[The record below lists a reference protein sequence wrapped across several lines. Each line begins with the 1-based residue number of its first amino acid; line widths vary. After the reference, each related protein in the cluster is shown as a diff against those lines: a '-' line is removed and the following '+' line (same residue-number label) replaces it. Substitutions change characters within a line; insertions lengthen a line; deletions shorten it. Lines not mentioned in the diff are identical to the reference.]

1 MDDFDMRDKWVM
13 SFCVVFLRNGGIV
26 SHNGATA
33 RRIVSRNGATARRI
47 FSRNGATALRFYT
60 SNVAPLRRCVKL
72 FTFLAFSLFPDK
84 SK

>member
-13 SFCVVFLRNGGIV
+13 SFCVVFLRNGG
-26 SHNGATA
+26 
-33 RRIVSRNGATARRI
+33 IVSRNGATARRI